1 MIKDNKSL
9 LFERMKYLNPDFKK
23 PLREGMGIGEE
34 EKSEFPPAKK
44 EFPKQFKKNVAENGE
59 EISVEPQEHGN
70 EGASYKA
77 KLEELVEL
85 AKKAYEGLPEEELP
99 SWVQDKIV
107 IAKEHLNDVYGWMH
121 GEEEEK
127 EGEIEG
133 SNRKMDDEEEHEEGG
148 EKKKFPFQKKDDES
162 SEDDEEK
169 EEGGEKKSFP
179 FQKKNESAGKSAP
192 AAKKIPVVDIAKV
205 GK

>member
-1 MIKDNKSL
+1 MKKDSKTR
-9 LFERMKYLNPDFKK
+9 LFEVMGRLDKTFKPKLN
-23 PLREGMGIGEE
+23 EGFE
-34 EKSEFPPAKK
+34 
-44 EFPKQFKKNVAENGE
+44 AEE

-85 AKKAYEGLPEEELP
+85 AKKAYSGLPEGELP

-127 EGEIEG
+127 EGEEMG
-133 SNRKMDDEEEHEEGG
+133 ANREMDDDENHEEV
-148 EKKKFPFQKKDDES
+148 ES
-162 SEDDEEK
+162 SEEEVGEEAEEIESSEESEEEK
-169 EEGGEKKSFP
+169 KP
-179 FQKKNESAGKSAP
+179 
-192 AAKKIPVVDIAKV
+192 KIPVVDIAKV
-205 GK
+205 SK